1 MPLATTTKKGLM
13 SASDKKY
20 GVQYINFP
28 YNQSRKI
35 LQVDGDFFQF
45 VCVGFLLSGPSPF
58 NFILSGRSESNNE
71 FSINLGK
78 INDGGKI
85 KIYKKENSFYL
96 SNKSIYDGCTG
107 FLISTQ
113 TIGTDDITIDD
124 SFTLLE

>member
-1 MPLATTTKKGLM
+1 MPVATTTKKGLM
-13 SASDKKY
+13 SADDKKF

-28 YNQSRKI
+28 RNQSRKI
-35 LQVDGDFFQF
+35 LQIEGDYLQF

-58 NFILSGRSESNNE
+58 NFILSGRSESNNRFTITLE
-71 FSINLGK
+71 K
-78 INDGGKI
+78 INDGGGI

-96 SNKSIYDGCTG
+96 SNQSVYDGCTG

-113 TIGTDDITIDD
+113 TIGTDDVTIDD